1 MENVR
6 PINHLKILTRDWRK
20 ILIVTLIVVFVS
32 LVYSLVQP
40 FLYRATVS
48 ILVLQKSSFSID
60 AYSASKSEERIAN
73 KLAQVVYSSSF
84 LKSILSSGYYVNEEY
99 FPSDEYQRRKKWSE
113 TVEAEVPAGL
123 SKLNFSI
130 YHTDPNQ
137 ALQIAQAIAYTLT
150 NDKREYIGIEDV
162 DLKVLDTPLVSKYPV
177 RPNIL
182 LNIVLGILLGLIL
195 GVAYVVLTYDSQ
207 KDKLFAIPRRTDLPP
222 HLINTG
228 KLSEG
233 ASVERAMEKMKA
245 VPEVKELEEVPE
257 LKKYEE
263 ASEKRY
269 EEKIEAEETG
279 LEVPDISDEISR
291 RLETPRYESKAEET
305 KEEVVAAP
313 PAKKEY
319 PEFKDEDQVI
329 GMK

>member
-6 PINHLKILTRDWRK
+6 PINHLKILTREWRK
-20 ILIVTLIVVFVS
+20 ILIVALIVVFVS

-84 LKSILSSGYYVNEEY
+84 MKNVVTSGYYINESY
-99 FPSDEYQRRKKWSE
+99 FPTDEYQRRKKWSE
-113 TVEAEVPAGL
+113 TVEASVPTGL
-123 SKLNFSI
+123 SKLTFSI

-137 ALQIAQAIAYTLT
+137 ALQIAQAIAYTIT
-150 NDKREYIGIEDV
+150 SDKKEYIGIEDV

-182 LNIVLGILLGLIL
+182 VNILLGIVLGIIFGI
-195 GVAYVVLTYDSQ
+195 AYVVLSYDSQ
-207 KDKLFAIPRRTDLPP
+207 KDKLFAIPRRTDIQP
-222 HLINTG
+222 HLVNTN
-228 KLSEG
+228 KISET
-233 ASVERAMEKMKA
+233 ASVEKAMERMA
-245 VPEVKELEEVPE
+245 QIPEIKELEEVPE
-257 LKKYEE
+257 LEKAEHQAEVQEE
-263 ASEKRY
+263 NK
-269 EEKIEAEETG
+269 EEVAEMK
-279 LEVPDISDEISR
+279 LEVPDLNQELNR
-291 RLETPRYESKAEET
+291 RLETPRYDISK
-305 KEEVVAAP
+305 KPEVNFDNQQ

-319 PEFKDEDQVI
+319 PEFSDEDKFV